1 MLLNRRIHGYRV
13 DTEILVHLN
22 NGVKNNELMNFL
34 GKSMY
39 LEDIFLSVVI
49 QSEKNTYD
57 MYWLISRY
65 EPPNRLLKIQF
76 AKRMK
81 LEMKEDQS
89 VDTSLVL
96 IMGNKITMEGVTETV
111 WSWEKRKDHPETAP
125 PGDASHRQ
133 PPNQDII
140 AYASNFFFDR
150 TLESLVRLC
159 QFLANTELDTHSH
172 LLDGTQGP

>member
-1 MLLNRRIHGYRV
+1 MEYYSA
-13 DTEILVHLN
+13 
-22 NGVKNNELMNFL
+22 VKNNERMNFL

-65 EPPNRLLKIQF
+65 EPPNRLLKIEF

-89 VDTSLVL
+89 LDTSLVL
-96 IMGNKITMEGVTETV
+96 IMGNKIPMVGLTETKFGA
-111 WSWEKRKDHPETAP
+111 EKK
-125 PGDASHRQ
+125 G
-133 PPNQDII
+133 
-140 AYASNFFFDR
+140 
-150 TLESLVRLC
+150 
-159 QFLANTELDTHSH
+159 
-172 LLDGTQGP
+172 